1 MIRFLLLLFFPVSI
15 YAQSRPTPYL
25 VTMPREDGRA
35 IVFNMTTSM
44 VKGKPVWIITNAS
57 EKLRVDSIV
66 RQGDSLFVEMP
77 FFDSR
82 MRMKMSADGSM
93 NGTWYKGTTSAD
105 VTMPVQAQ
113 PGITTRFRALNGPAN
128 KNITGRYAVTFTRP
142 DGSPRK
148 SVAEFK
154 QQGNTLTGTF
164 LNPSGDYRFLEGIVS
179 GDSLMLSCFDGSHA
193 YFFGAR
199 INADGSIS
207 DGVYCSGARY
217 LEPWKAVKDPK
228 AKTEDSGVMMY
239 LKEGEAKL
247 NFRFPDLDSNMVS
260 INDERFRNKVVVL
273 QIMGSWCP
281 NCMDETAFLSE
292 YYKTNRQRGV
302 EVIGLAYEYTKD
314 FRKAEKSLRKF
325 QQRHDVQ
332 YPILNTG
339 VTTSDSLRT
348 EKTLPQFTP
357 IKAFPTTIFIGK
369 DGRVKKVHPG
379 FEGPGTGQHYEAYK
393 KEFNA
398 TVDALLKQ

>member
-1 MIRFLLLLFFPVSI
+1 
-15 YAQSRPTPYL
+15 
-25 VTMPREDGRA
+25 
-35 IVFNMTTSM
+35 
-44 VKGKPVWIITNAS
+44 
-57 EKLRVDSIV
+57 
-66 RQGDSLFVEMP
+66 
-77 FFDSR
+77 
-82 MRMKMSADGSM
+82 
-93 NGTWYKGTTSAD
+93 
-105 VTMPVQAQ
+105 
-113 PGITTRFRALNGPAN
+113 
-128 KNITGRYAVTFTRP
+128 
-142 DGSPRK
+142 
-148 SVAEFK
+148 
-154 QQGNTLTGTF
+154 
-164 LNPSGDYRFLEGIVS
+164 
-179 GDSLMLSCFDGSHA
+179 
-193 YFFGAR
+193 
-199 INADGSIS
+199 
-207 DGVYCSGARY
+207 VYCSGARY

-379 FEGPGTGQHYEAYK
+379 FEGPGTGQHFEAYK

-398 TVDALLKQ
+398 TIDALLKQ